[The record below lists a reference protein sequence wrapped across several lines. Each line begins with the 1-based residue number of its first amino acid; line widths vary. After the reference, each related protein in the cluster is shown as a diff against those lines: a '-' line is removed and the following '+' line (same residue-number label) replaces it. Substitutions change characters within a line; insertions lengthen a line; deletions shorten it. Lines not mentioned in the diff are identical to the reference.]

1 MEEEAGAA
9 KGKEHRVTFRM
20 EGGDY
25 DALCERCERAG
36 LSKSEYLRYLVRI
49 PLSTEANAGD
59 EHRILVDRRACGR
72 CRESSRSGATTTT
85 RPCTR

>member
-9 KGKEHRVTFRM
+9 KGKERRITFRM

-49 PLSTEANAGD
+49 PLS
-59 EHRILVDRRACGR
+59 
-72 CRESSRSGATTTT
+72 
-85 RPCTR
+85 P